1 MTQDVL
7 GDASVLRIVEAEIP
21 VPGPTEI
28 LVEMRAAGVN
38 PVDWKVRTGGG
49 VLGVPPFTV
58 GWELSGVVAATGTGV
73 TRFAVGDEV
82 FGMPRFPG
90 EAAAY
95 AEYVTG
101 PARQFALK
109 PPNLSHEQAGGLAL
123 AGLTAWQVLVET
135 AGVLAGQRVLIPAAA
150 GGVGHLA
157 VQIAKCRG
165 AYVIGTAS
173 APKHDFVRSLG
184 ADEVHDHRAGG
195 PAVVFGGVKDVD
207 VAVATVAGQIPA
219 LAAALAPDGALIAL
233 NGVDADAVTEAGGVF
248 LLAEPDRAGLEHLTA
263 LVLDGRLTVHVDRV
277 FPLDLVAEA
286 HRYGELGHTTGKIV
300 LIP

>member
-1 MTQDVL
+1 MRRVTQDVL
-7 GDASVLRIVEAEIP
+7 GDASVLRVVEVDVPA
-21 VPGPTEI
+21 PGPTEI

-38 PVDWKVRTGGG
+38 PVDWKVRAGGG
-49 VLGVPPFTV
+49 VLGTPPFTV

-109 PPNLSHEQAGGLAL
+109 PLNLSHEQAGGLAL

-135 AGVLAGQRVLIPAAA
+135 AGVLEGQRVLIPAAA

-157 VQIAKCRG
+157 VQIAKARG

-184 ADEVHDHRAGG
+184 ADEVLDHRTDDLSS
-195 PAVVFGGVKDVD
+195 VKDVD
-207 VAVATVAGQIPA
+207 VAVATVAGQIPR
-219 LAAALAPDGALIAL
+219 LAATLAPEGALIAL
-233 NGVDADAVTEAGGVF
+233 NGVDAAAVTEAGGVF
-248 LLAEPDRAGLEHLTA
+248 LLAEPDRAGLEHLAA

-277 FPLDLVAEA
+277 FPLDRAAAA
-286 HRYGELGHTTGKIV
+286 HEFGELGHTTGKLV
-300 LIP
+300 LTP